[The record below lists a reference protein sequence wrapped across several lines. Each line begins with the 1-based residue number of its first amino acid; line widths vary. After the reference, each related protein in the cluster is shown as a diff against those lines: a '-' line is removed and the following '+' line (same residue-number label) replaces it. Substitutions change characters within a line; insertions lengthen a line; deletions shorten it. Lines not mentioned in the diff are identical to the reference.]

1 MSTSIRIRYFV
12 DIGGQPYP
20 FANPFTIQS
29 LEVDPDPLVYQVA
42 IPVASTGTL
51 WLNTY
56 PLTTLDMLV
65 IQSDVAV
72 DIECVVGSDAQ
83 HFTLPVRAG
92 GWPTIVPGGQ
102 CYAGQTGAQSA
113 FTSGTL
119 QEITRI
125 NAHNSDTLNIA
136 NVSVLIAKAA

>member
-1 MSTSIRIRYFV
+1 MSTSLRIRYFV

-20 FANPFTIQS
+20 FANPFTLQS
-29 LEVDPDPLVYQVA
+29 LDVDPDPLIYQVA
-42 IPVASTGTL
+42 IPVSTTSTI

-56 PLTTLDMLV
+56 PIDTLDMIV
-65 IQSDVAV
+65 VQSDIAV
-72 DIECVVGSDAQ
+72 DLEIVVGADAQ
-83 HFTLPVRAG
+83 HFTLPVLAG

-102 CYAGQTGAQSA
+102 CYAGQSGAQSA

-125 NAHNSDTLNIA
+125 NAQNSDTLNIA

>member
-1 MSTSIRIRYFV
+1 MSTNIRIRYFV

-20 FANPFTIQS
+20 FANPFTLQS
-29 LEVDPDPLVYQVA
+29 LDVDPDPMVYQVP
-42 IPVASTGTL
+42 IGVSSTATI

-56 PLTTLDMLV
+56 PITTLDMIV
-65 IQSDVAV
+65 VQSDVSI
-72 DIECVVGSDAQ
+72 DLEIVVGSDAQ
-83 HFTLPVRAG
+83 HFTLPVLAG

-102 CYAGQTGAQSA
+102 CYAGQSGAQSA

>member
-1 MSTSIRIRYFV
+1 MSTNIRIRYFV

-20 FANPFTIQS
+20 FANPFTLQS
-29 LEVDPDPLVYQVA
+29 LDVDPDPIIYQVP
-42 IPVASTGTL
+42 IGVSSTATI

-56 PLTTLDMLV
+56 PITTLDMIV
-65 IQSDVAV
+65 VRSDVSI
-72 DIECVVGSDAQ
+72 DLEIVVGSDAQ

-102 CYAGQTGAQSA
+102 CYAGQSGAQSA